1 MRSETAHEAAPGS
14 APSAP
19 APATPAPTPPA
30 PASAPAT
37 PSVPPAP
44 PPPMPARRAAAYM
57 FAAFVLSL
65 AQGLGLNFISA
76 NLTQIQGSFG
86 ATTNEATWLMAAY
99 MAPNA
104 SLTLILFKVRAQFGL
119 RHFAEFS
126 ILIFVAV
133 SCIHLFV
140 NDFQTALILRFFAGA
155 AASPMSSLAFLYML
169 EPFPPAKKMNIG
181 LCIALANM
189 AIAAPVARM
198 ISPSLLDIGGWH
210 ALYLVE
216 VGVALVALGC
226 VYMLRLTSPPRAK
239 VISAV
244 DLLSYMF
251 IAVGF
256 GSLAIVLTV
265 GRLYW
270 WLEVPWLGV
279 LLAVAIGS
287 IIIAAIIE
295 LNRKAPFID
304 VRWLTSWEIL
314 HFTGVLLIF
323 RIALSEQPSGATAL
337 FTALGLAPSQTNI
350 MWAAIFLASVTAGL
364 FCAMLMKPGREP
376 FIHAAALVMIGV
388 GAYLDSQSTNLT
400 RPEQM
405 IVSQMLVA
413 AGGAL
418 FLPPALASG
427 LRSALKNGPNY
438 ILSFIIVFLT
448 TQSLGGLFGSALLGS
463 FITIREKFHSSYL
476 VEHITLTDPLV
487 AQRVNLLAG
496 IYGKVITDKTLLNAE
511 GLALLSQQATKEATI
526 LAYNDLFTLVAAL
539 CAVALFGLL
548 IHTLINASRRP
559 APPTTAT
566 A

>member
-14 APSAP
+14 APLAP

-30 PASAPAT
+30 PASAPAA

-65 AQGLGLNFISA
+65 AQGLGMNFISA

-86 ATTNEATWLMAAY
+86 VTTNEATWLMAAY

-119 RHFAEFS
+119 RHFAEFG

-140 NDFQTALILRFFAGA
+140 NDFQTALVLRFFAGA

-244 DLLSYMF
+244 DLVSYMF
-251 IAVGF
+251 IAIGF
-256 GSLAIVLTV
+256 GSLAVVLTV

-304 VRWLTSWEIL
+304 VRWLTSREIL

-350 MWAAIFLASVTAGL
+350 MWAAILLASVSAGL

-376 FIHAAALVMIGV
+376 LIHAAALVMIGI
-388 GAYLDSQSTNLT
+388 GAWLDSQSTNLT

-418 FLPPALASG
+418 FLPPALAAG
-427 LRSALKNGPNY
+427 LMSALKNGPNY
-438 ILSFIIVFLT
+438 ILSFVIVFLT

-559 APPTTAT
+559 APPATAT